1 MPPRWVIVT
10 VLVWLALGVAIN
22 LALRAVWH

>member
-10 VLVWLALGVAIN
+10 VLAVLVLGVALN
-22 LALRAVWH
+22 LLVHGLMH